1 MCVSEPTQSRRRVRL
16 VVSSTVIALLLAA
29 CAGESTSENE
39 GAEASS
45 SPAASDPTPSVE
57 STDEP
62 AQTQVEGTA
71 DSTPTPSPSET
82 TYPYLAADEIP
93 LERIL
98 WLERPKKSI
107 DDFVPFDEDQWGR
120 CNVLQAIDRI
130 FNAAPASTKR
140 PGYPR
145 FINRAE
151 SIDGVD
157 YISGNEN
164 TSELSEVQIRE
175 IGFTGPKRARAF
187 LDRIREADG
196 ACSRL
201 DISVPEYL
209 ADYASIEDEHI
220 VRFSVTDG
228 LSRDDDSV
236 SWRVKESWFYKNDNE
251 IIDDSIAVFGTAVL
265 NGSSVFMV
273 RVYGKNDGLTAKEA
287 APTVS
292 LVLDNYSS
300 AAGG

>member
-1 MCVSEPTQSRRRVRL
+1 MRL